1 MVFCGAVAVSGRGTG
16 RFAANPESIPE
27 TTVSK
32 PSSEHSRPPRP
43 QKVAVVAEISER
55 LAGAQG
61 AVLTEYRGLDT
72 SAMAA
77 LRHSLAPHG
86 GSYKVYKN
94 TLIRLAAR
102 QLGIDCEHLLVGPTA
117 VAFVE
122 PLADGRP
129 GDTAAVAKAL
139 FEFQRTDKRLVIK
152 GGLLGANTVG
162 PEAVEHL
169 SKLPPAEQLQA
180 ELAGALASPLRKM
193 GMLLGAP
200 LQEFAGLAAAPA
212 RSFAGLLRALIDER
226 SAG

>member
-1 MVFCGAVAVSGRGTG
+1 MS
-16 RFAANPESIPE
+16 E
-27 TTVSK
+27 
-32 PSSEHSRPPRP
+32 PSSEHTRPPRP
-43 QKVAVVAEISER
+43 EKVAAVAEIRER
-55 LAGAQG
+55 LAGAEG

-102 QLGIDCEHLLVGPTA
+102 ELGIDCEHLLVGPTA

-122 PLADGRP
+122 PLSDGRP
-129 GDTAAVAKAL
+129 GDAAAVAKAL
-139 FEFQRTDKRLVIK
+139 VEFQRRDKRLVIK
-152 GGLLGANTVG
+152 GGLLGASTVG

-180 ELAGALASPLRKM
+180 QLAGALA
-193 GMLLGAP
+193 AP
-200 LQEFAGLAAAPA
+200 LQKMRGLLAAPLEEFAGLAAAPA
-212 RSFAGLLRALIDER
+212 TTFAGLVRALIDER
-226 SAG
+226 SDN

>member
-1 MVFCGAVAVSGRGTG
+1 MS
-16 RFAANPESIPE
+16 E
-27 TTVSK
+27 
-32 PSSEHSRPPRP
+32 PSSEHTRPPRP
-43 QKVAVVAEISER
+43 EKVAAVAEIRER
-55 LAGAQG
+55 LAGAEG

-102 QLGIDCEHLLVGPTA
+102 ELGIDCEHLLVGPTA

-122 PLADGRP
+122 PLSDGRP
-129 GDTAAVAKAL
+129 GDAAAVAKAL
-139 FEFQRTDKRLVIK
+139 VEFQRRDKRLVIK
-152 GGLLGANTVG
+152 GGLLGASTVG

-180 ELAGALASPLRKM
+180 QLAGALA
-193 GMLLGAP
+193 AP
-200 LQEFAGLAAAPA
+200 LQKMRGLLAAPLEEFAGLAAAPA
-212 RSFAGLLRALIDER
+212 TTFAGLVRALIDKR
-226 SAG
+226 SEN

>member
-1 MVFCGAVAVSGRGTG
+1 MS
-16 RFAANPESIPE
+16 E
-27 TTVSK
+27 
-32 PSSEHSRPPRP
+32 PSSEHARPPRP
-43 QKVAVVAEISER
+43 DKVAVVAEIRER
-55 LAGAQG
+55 LAAAQG

-72 SAMAA
+72 AAMAQ
-77 LRHSLAPHG
+77 LRHSLAPVG

-102 QLGIDCEHLLVGPTA
+102 ELGIDCEHLLVGPTA

-122 PLADGRP
+122 PLPDGRP

-139 FEFQRTDKRLVIK
+139 FDFQRSDKRLVIK
-152 GGLLGANTVG
+152 GGLLGTDSVG

-180 ELAGALASPLRKM
+180 QLAGALASPLRQM
-193 GMLLGAP
+193 AGLLRAP

-212 RSFAGLLRALIDER
+212 GNFAGLLRALIDDR

>member
-1 MVFCGAVAVSGRGTG
+1 MS
-16 RFAANPESIPE
+16 E
-27 TTVSK
+27 
-32 PSSEHSRPPRP
+32 PSSEHARPPRP
-43 QKVAVVAEISER
+43 EKVAVVAEIRER
-55 LAGAQG
+55 LSAAQG

-94 TLIRLAAR
+94 TLIRLAVR
-102 QLGIDCEHLLVGPTA
+102 ELGIDCEHLLVGPTA

-139 FEFQRTDKRLVIK
+139 FDFQRSDKGLVIK
-152 GGLLGANTVG
+152 GGLLGTDSVG

-180 ELAGALASPLRKM
+180 QFAGALASPLRQM
-193 GMLLGAP
+193 AGLLGAP

-226 SAG
+226 SAGGEPAGP

>member
-1 MVFCGAVAVSGRGTG
+1 MS
-16 RFAANPESIPE
+16 E
-27 TTVSK
+27 
-32 PSSEHSRPPRP
+32 PSNEHARPPRP
-43 QKVAVVAEISER
+43 EKVAVVAEIRER
-55 LAGAQG
+55 LSAAQG

-102 QLGIDCEHLLVGPTA
+102 ELGIDCEHLLVGPTA

-139 FEFQRTDKRLVIK
+139 VDFQRTDKRLVIK
-152 GGLLGANTVG
+152 GGLLGTDSVG

-180 ELAGALASPLRKM
+180 QLAGALASPMQKM
-193 GMLLGAP
+193 AGLLGAP

-212 RSFAGLLRALIDER
+212 RNFAGLLRALIDER